1 MDYHVMN
8 RKHCYQKGFNMNKYY
23 HTLALLIS
31 VVGVFITTGC
41 SNPKLESASYSVKA
55 PAYIIGP
62 GDTVDIFVWGNEELS
77 ASVPVR
83 PDGRITTPLVEDVQA
98 SGKTPSQL
106 ARLMEQR
113 LKRFIKNPIVTV
125 VVTEFVGR
133 HSEQIRVIGKAQEP
147 QAIPYTENMTLL
159 DVMIAVGG
167 LTEFAAGNRATI
179 VRIVNGEQKEFG
191 VRLNDLVKYG
201 DISEN
206 VDMRPGDILIIPES
220 WF

>member
-1 MDYHVMN
+1 
-8 RKHCYQKGFNMNKYY
+8 MNKYY
-23 HTLALLIS
+23 HTLAFLIS
-31 VVGVFITTGC
+31 VIGIFITTGC
-41 SNPKLESASYSVKA
+41 SSPKLDRASYSVKV

-62 GDTVDIFVWGNEELS
+62 GDTVNIFVWGNEELS

-125 VVTEFVGR
+125 IVTDFVGR
-133 HSEQIRVIGKAQEP
+133 QSEQIRVIGKAQEP

-179 VRIVNGEQKEFG
+179 VRVVGGEQKEFG

>member
-1 MDYHVMN
+1 
-8 RKHCYQKGFNMNKYY
+8 MNKYY
-23 HTLALLIS
+23 YTLTLLIS
-31 VVGVFITTGC
+31 VISFLIITGC
-41 SNPKLESASYSVKA
+41 SSPKLETASYSLKA

-62 GDTVDIFVWGNEELS
+62 GDTLDIFVWGNEELS
-77 ASVPVR
+77 STVPVR
-83 PDGRITTPLVEDVQA
+83 PDGKITTPLIEDVEA
-98 SGKTPSQL
+98 SGKTPSEL
-106 ARLMEQR
+106 ARSMEQR
-113 LKRFIKNPIVTV
+113 LQRFVKNPIVTV
-125 VVTEFVGR
+125 IVTDFIGR

-167 LTEFAAGNRATI
+167 LTEFAAGNSATI
-179 VRIVNGEQKEFG
+179 IRNVDGEQKEFG
-191 VRLNDLVKYG
+191 VRLNDLIKYG